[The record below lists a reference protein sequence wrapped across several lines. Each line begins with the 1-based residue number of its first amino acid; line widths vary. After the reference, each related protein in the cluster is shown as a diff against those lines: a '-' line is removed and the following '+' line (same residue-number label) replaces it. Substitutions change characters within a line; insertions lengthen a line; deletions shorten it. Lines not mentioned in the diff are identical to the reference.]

1 MAQKPAN
8 EPLGGTKSRN
18 NSRTPDLSIP
28 VPWQKGELL
37 LEQNICIMSNIN
49 NYCTVYSIKRCK
61 RIFFFKSQILNE
73 YFYSSYIRWGLL
85 TIYRINIDFVLIG
98 FPRINYTRI
107 KKQAQNPGTV
117 LKRIANSDGRSDRLM
132 DLRTKDWPTD
142 GRRVEYLGELWCKI
156 GTLKNQ
162 GEIFQKISPIIFE
175 KKFRSPMEK
184 GMMEFSITS
193 LELQ

>member
-8 EPLGGTKSRN
+8 EPLGGSKSRN

-37 LEQNICIMSNIN
+37 LKQNICIMSNIH

-85 TIYRINIDFVLIG
+85 TYRINIDFVIIG

-107 KKQAQNPGTV
+107 KKQARNPGTV
-117 LKRIANSDGRSDRLM
+117 LKSIANPDGRTNRLM
-132 DLRTKDWPTD
+132 DLRTKDWPMD

-156 GTLKNQ
+156 GTLKSRGNISKNQ
-162 GEIFQKISPIIFE
+162 PNHFW
-175 KKFRSPMEK
+175 KKNSAAQWRRVWWNFR
-184 GMMEFSITS
+184 
-193 LELQ
+193 